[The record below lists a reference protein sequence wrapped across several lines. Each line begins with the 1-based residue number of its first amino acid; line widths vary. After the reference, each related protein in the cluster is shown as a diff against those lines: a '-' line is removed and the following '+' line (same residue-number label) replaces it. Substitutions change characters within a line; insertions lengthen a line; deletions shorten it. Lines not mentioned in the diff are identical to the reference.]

1 MRGKNDEIMLASLL
15 FLPKSVAVS
24 DKNHYFCIT
33 DKSEFRRKPN
43 AEPNLLELC

>member
-24 DKNHYFCIT
+24 DKIISFALT